1 VQDLVKGSFHSLGTS
16 NSWLCG
22 AEDSFRTEVPSLD
35 GRVCESEIGGA
46 ENGNLKI
53 EHLCWY
59 CTASSETDCRLISL
73 HFVLARPG
81 DLSEGQV

>member
-1 VQDLVKGSFHSLGTS
+1 M
-16 NSWLCG
+16 
-22 AEDSFRTEVPSLD
+22 
-35 GRVCESEIGGA
+35 
-46 ENGNLKI
+46 GNLKI

-59 CTASSETDCRLISL
+59 YTASSETDCRLISL